1 MVSNINVKA
10 AEEHLNALRIH
21 DVESGGK
28 MFGLVGSKG
37 CGKTHL
43 LTRLAHQIV
52 FLHPTR
58 NEPVKETVI
67 WRGRPIDY
75 WNFMYADNFE

>member
-28 MFGLVGSKG
+28 MFGIVGSKG

-58 NEPVKETVI
+58 N
-67 WRGRPIDY
+67 R
-75 WNFMYADNFE
+75 